1 MKLKK
6 IAFLFLIFILSLS
19 LFLKLDSLIE
29 PVDQVNPK
37 QVRIKI
43 EAGMSGRA
51 IADRLE
57 EKAVIKSSKV
67 FYFLL
72 RLKKINNLRT
82 GYYQISTSN
91 TLLEIIT
98 KIQTGKEEEF
108 KITIP
113 EGFTFD
119 EIITRFSE
127 LDFPNYESQ
136 KLKQEIYQLLPKLKE
151 ELNFKANIIKS
162 ELIYPV
168 EGIIIPT
175 TYKFPLSYQE
185 ADIANYLV
193 KYFIKNRVPV
203 LKKAAKNNKFS
214 AYELLIIASLI
225 EEEGKIDS
233 ENDIIASVIYNR
245 LAKKMPLQLDAT
257 VQYALAER
265 TKRVLYSDLEVDSPY
280 NTYKTK
286 ELPPTPIAS
295 PGAKA
300 LKAAINPAA
309 TNYLFYFAQ
318 ADGSHIFSRNYQ
330 EHLNKQR
337 QRN

>member
-1 MKLKK
+1 MKK

-19 LFLKLDSLIE
+19 LFLKLYSLTE
-29 PVDQVNPK
+29 PVNQANPK
-37 QVRIKI
+37 QVRVKI

-57 EKAVIKSSKV
+57 EKGVIKSSKI
-67 FYFLL
+67 FYYLL
-72 RLKKINNLRT
+72 RLKKINNLRS

-91 TLLEIIT
+91 TLLEIIN
-98 KIQTGKEEEF
+98 KIQMGKEEEF

-113 EGFTFD
+113 EGFTFN

-127 LDFPNYESQ
+127 LEFPNYESQ
-136 KLKQEIYQLLPKLKE
+136 KLKQEIYKQLPKLESK
-151 ELNFKANIIKS
+151 LNFKSNIKNS
-162 ELIYPV
+162 KLIYPA

-185 ADIANYLV
+185 ADIASSLI
-193 KYFIKNRVPV
+193 KYFIQNRLPV

-214 AYELLIIASLI
+214 AYEFLIIASLI
-225 EEEGKIDS
+225 EEEGKIEA
-233 ENDIIASVIYNR
+233 ENEIIASVIYNR
-245 LAKKMPLQLDAT
+245 LARQMPLQLDAT
-257 VQYALAER
+257 VQYVLAER

-280 NTYKTK
+280 NTYKTQK
-286 ELPPTPIAS
+286 LPPSPIAS
-295 PGAKA
+295 PGVKA
-300 LKAAINPAA
+300 LEAAINPAA
-309 TNYLFYFAQ
+309 TDYLFYFAKE
-318 ADGSHIFSRNYQ
+318 DGSHIFTKNYQ